1 MRHVN
6 YVIYVE
12 KAGIEHF
19 ESMLAWLREHVGVG
33 KFQWFGYDSG
43 SYFNHSQIHFAEKD
57 TECILMFRLKFGG
70 KTREEARD
78 EPFRKNLETIGDDC
92 QI

>member
-33 KFQWFGYDSG
+33 NFQWFGYDVG
-43 SYFNHSQIHFAEKD
+43 GYYNHSQIHFAEYNE
-57 TECILMFRLKFGG
+57 ECILVFKLKFGG
-70 KTREEARD
+70 KTREEV
-78 EPFRKNLETIGDDC
+78 RKEHFAKTNP
-92 QI
+92 